1 MDYKN
6 ETFEGVPVELDGN
19 TYENCT
25 FDNVVFKY
33 SGGDLEM
40 KDCKFVRFSFVF
52 GGALANGLYAL
63 LQLFGIEAVLC
74 RLSAASP
81 SLARGRSS
89 STYRAEVPARGPCQ
103 PLAL

>member
-63 LQLFGIEAVLC
+63 LQLFGIEAMLQII
-74 RLSAASP
+74 RGFTEP
-81 SLARGRSS
+81 GAREIELNVSR
-89 STYRAEVPARGPCQ
+89 
-103 PLAL
+103 

>member
-63 LQLFGIEAVLC
+63 LQLFGIEAM
-74 RLSAASP
+74 SATATEMSCASVWP
-81 SLARGRSS
+81 SVRSAS
-89 STYRAEVPARGPCQ
+89 EMESRIFQNASA
-103 PLAL
+103 